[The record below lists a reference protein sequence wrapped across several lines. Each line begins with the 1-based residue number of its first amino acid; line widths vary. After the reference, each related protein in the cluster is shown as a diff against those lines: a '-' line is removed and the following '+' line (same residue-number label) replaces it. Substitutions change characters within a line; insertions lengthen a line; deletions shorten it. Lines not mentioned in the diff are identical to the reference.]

1 MNSKKITKEA
11 LLEWCEKNMVAHT
24 DWTGTRVE
32 TLDRMSTVEE
42 FVNRMYQGI
51 NSQNSYVENF

>member
-32 TLDRMSTVEE
+32 TLDRIPMVEE